1 MVKKILS
8 LVLVLLLCLS
18 AVACGGDNS
27 SEPTSST
34 ESTGSTTSTQ
44 KTEGEATLTITVK
57 EKEITKFKSD
67 RPYDKSKKDI
77 SLILVA
83 GQSNFHPNNGYPREY
98 GYQDHVPEAP
108 TVTSAGKVYSSP
120 HLGFITA
127 LTSDRDLTTLC
138 DPKRG
143 RSAFGGVSPSFG
155 AQFSE
160 LTGTTVVF
168 VQAALGGVG
177 MHEWVP
183 NTADYGCNCKN
194 IGEGLMYS
202 RAIENFEKSYN
213 ALSKEYNIVYMGY
226 IWNQGEHEN
235 EYNSAMKGCTVCSDE
250 SYYDAYKIMHESLM
264 ADLGLDFG
272 GISMVRQHLKGVSPQ
287 ASRAL
292 SIARNAQYKLCSD
305 IDNLFLLS
313 TISETV
319 TIDMMDP
326 TLTSHYSQQTFN
338 LMGYEMA
345 NNLAHSLGLTA
356 IRPEYDGM
364 FIYATDGTII
374 ARFDG
379 TGKITETVGDGN
391 VITRTNISNHIVARP
406 NTLGNPLSVGYKLT
420 VNGEDVTD
428 KYLDQFG
435 AIDWTM
441 LNKDTKAKKLTI
453 ECVKQ

>member
-8 LVLVLLLCLS
+8 LVLVLLLMFS
-18 AVACGGDNS
+18 VVACGSDD
-27 SEPTSST
+27 SESTAST

-83 GQSNFHPNNGYPREY
+83 GQSNFHPNNGYPREF
-98 GYQDHVPEAP
+98 GSPNHVPEAP

-120 HLGFITA
+120 HLGYITA
-127 LTSDRDLTTLC
+127 LTSDLDLTNLC
-138 DPKRG
+138 DPSRG
-143 RSAFGGVSPSFG
+143 NSAFGGVSPSFG
-155 AQFSE
+155 AQWSDI
-160 LTGTTVVF
+160 TGTTVVF

-183 NTADYGCNCKN
+183 NPSDYSCECEN
-194 IGEGLMYS
+194 IGQGLMYS
-202 RAIENFEKSYN
+202 RAIENFKKSYD

-235 EYNSAMKGCTVCSDE
+235 DYNSAHKGCTICSDE
-250 SYYDAYKIMHESLM
+250 SYYDAYKVMHEALM
-264 ADLGLDFG
+264 TDLELDFG
-272 GISMVRQHLKGVSPQ
+272 GISMVRQHQKGVSPQ
-287 ASRAL
+287 ASRSL
-292 SIARNAQYKLCSD
+292 TIARNAQYKLCSD

-319 TIDMMDP
+319 TLDMMDP
-326 TLTSHYSQQTFN
+326 TLTSHYSQRTFN
-338 LMGYEMA
+338 IMGSEMA
-345 NNLAHSLGLTA
+345 VNLANCLGLTA

-374 ARFDG
+374 VRFDG
-379 TGKITETVGDGN
+379 IGKITETVGDGN
-391 VITRTNISNHIVARP
+391 VLSRSDVSNHILARP
-406 NTLGNPLSVGYKLT
+406 NTLGRPLSVGYKLT
-420 VNGEDVTD
+420 VNGEDITD

-435 AIDWTM
+435 AIDWNM
-441 LNKDTKAKKLTI
+441 LNKDKKVKKLTI

>member
-1 MVKKILS
+1 MVKKFLS
-8 LVLVLLLCLS
+8 LVLVLLLMFS
-18 AVACGGDNS
+18 VVACGGDD
-27 SEPTSST
+27 SESTAST

-98 GYQDHVPEAP
+98 GYQGHVPEVP

-120 HLGFITA
+120 HLGYITA
-127 LTSDRDLTTLC
+127 LTDDRDLTKLC
-138 DPKRG
+138 DPNRG
-143 RSAFGGVSPSFG
+143 NSAFGGVSPSFG
-155 AQFSE
+155 AQWSDI
-160 LTGTTVVF
+160 TGTTVVF

-183 NTADYGCNCKN
+183 NPSDYSCDCDN
-194 IGEGLMYS
+194 IGQGLMYS
-202 RAIENFEKSYN
+202 RAIENFKKSYD

-235 EYNSAMKGCTVCSDE
+235 EYNSATKGCTVCSDE

-264 ADLGLDFG
+264 TDLGLDFG

-292 SIARNAQYKLCSD
+292 TIARNAQYKLCSD

-319 TIDMMDP
+319 TIEMMDP

-345 NNLAHSLGLTA
+345 INLAHSLGLTA
-356 IRPEYDGM
+356 VRPEYDGM

-374 ARFDG
+374 SRFDG

-391 VITRTNISNHIVARP
+391 VLSRSDVSNHILARP
-406 NTLGNPLSVGYKLT
+406 NTLGRPLSVGYKLT
-420 VNGEDVTD
+420 VNGEDITD

-435 AIDWTM
+435 AIDWNM
-441 LNKDTKAKKLTI
+441 LNKDKKVKKLTI

>member
-1 MVKKILS
+1 MFKKILS
-8 LVLVLLLCLS
+8 LALVLLLCLS
-18 AVACGGDNS
+18 AVACGGDDS
-27 SEPTSST
+27 KSTAST
-34 ESTGSTTSTQ
+34 ESAGSTTPTQ
-44 KTEGEATLTITVK
+44 SEATLTITVK

-127 LTSDRDLTTLC
+127 LTSDHDLTNLC
-138 DPKRG
+138 DPERG
-143 RSAFGGVSPSFG
+143 NRTFGGVSPSFG
-155 AQFSE
+155 AQWSDI
-160 LTGTTVVF
+160 TGTTVVF

-183 NTADYGCNCKN
+183 EPSNYGCYCRNA
-194 IGEGLMYS
+194 GEGLMYS
-202 RAIENFEKSYN
+202 RAIENFKKSYD

-235 EYNSAMKGCTVCSDE
+235 EYNSAIKGCTICSDE

-272 GISMVRQHLKGVSPQ
+272 GISMVRQHFGGVTPQ

-292 SIARNAQYKLCSD
+292 SIARNAQYKLCGD

-338 LMGYEMA
+338 LMGHEMA
-345 NNLAHSLGLTA
+345 INLAHNLGLTA
-356 IRPEYDGM
+356 VRPEYNGM
-364 FIYATDGTII
+364 LIYATNGTII
-374 ARFDG
+374 AQFDG
-379 TGKITETVGDGN
+379 TGKITETVGDGS
-391 VITRTNISNHIVARP
+391 VISRSDVSNHIVARP
-406 NTLGNPLSVGYKLT
+406 NTLGRPLSVGYKLT
-420 VNGEDVTD
+420 VNGQDMTD

-435 AIDWTM
+435 AINWTM
-441 LNKDTKAKKLTI
+441 LNKEMKVKKLAI

>member
-1 MVKKILS
+1 MFKKILS
-8 LVLVLLLCLS
+8 LSLVLLLCLS
-18 AVACGGDNS
+18 AVACGGDKDG
-27 SEPTSST
+27 SEPTESTENTSST
-34 ESTGSTTSTQ
+34 SSDKNTN
-44 KTEGEATLTITVK
+44 GEATLTITVS
-57 EKEITKFKSD
+57 EKEIKKIQSN

-77 SLILVA
+77 SLILVT

-98 GYQDHVPEAP
+98 GYPDHEPEAP

-120 HLGFITA
+120 HLGYITA
-127 LTSDRDLTTLC
+127 LTDDRDMTKLC
-138 DPKRG
+138 DPKNG
-143 RSAFGGVSPSFG
+143 KNTFGGVSPSFG
-155 AQFSE
+155 AQWSE

-168 VQAALGGVG
+168 VQAALGAVG

-183 NTADYGCNCKN
+183 NPADYTCDCANK
-194 IGEGLMYS
+194 GEGLMYS

-213 ALSKEYNIVYMGY
+213 ALSKDYNIVYMGY

-235 EYNSAMKGCTVCSDE
+235 ESNSAQKCSIHSDE
-250 SYYDAYKIMHESLM
+250 TYYNAYKSMHDSLM
-264 ADLGLDFG
+264 SDLKLDFG
-272 GISMVRQHLKGVSPQ
+272 GISMVRQHTKGVTPQ
-287 ASRAL
+287 ASRSL
-292 SIARNAQYKLCSD
+292 TIARNAQYKLCSD

-319 TIDMMDP
+319 NIDMMDP
-326 TLTSHYSQQTFN
+326 TLTSHYSQQTYN
-338 LMGYEMA
+338 IMGYEMA
-345 NNLAHSLGLTA
+345 NNLFNCIGLSAT
-356 IRPEYDGM
+356 RPEYDGM